1 MSMRLQDKIAIVT
14 GGGSGIG
21 RGVSVAYAHEG
32 ATVVVADIDLDTAQ
46 ETVAQIEAEGG
57 KGRAVRCDVADPAQ
71 IAALIETAKSAYGR
85 IDILF
90 NGAGIISNKPLLETT
105 IEEWDRILTVNLR
118 GEFLCLQAAAKV
130 MVEQGRGKII
140 NITSVLAAQARI
152 NRAPYGAAK
161 AGIVALTQ
169 SAAIELGPKGVFV
182 NAIAP
187 GSIQTGMTKG
197 APPTPE
203 AAARKL
209 AGIPVRRLGVPEDLT
224 GPAIFL
230 ASDESDYVSGVVL
243 TVDGGFLA
251 SVDR

>member
-1 MSMRLQDKIAIVT
+1 MRLKDKIAIVT

-21 RGVSVAYAHEG
+21 RGVCLAYAREG
-32 ATVVVADIDLDTAQ
+32 ADVVVADVDLQGAR
-46 ETVAQIEAEGG
+46 ETVAGIEAA
-57 KGRAVRCDVADPAQ
+57 GRRGLAVRTDVADPAQ
-71 IAALIETAKSAYGR
+71 VTAMVETARTHFGR

-105 IEEWDRILTVNLR
+105 VEEWDRVLTVNLR
-118 GEFLCLQAAAKV
+118 GEFLCLQAAARV

-140 NITSVLAAQARI
+140 NVASILAAQARV

-161 AGIVALTQ
+161 AGIIALTQ
-169 SAAIELGPKGVFV
+169 SAAIELGPKGIYV

-187 GSIQTGMTKG
+187 GSIETPMTKG

-209 AGIPVRRLGVPEDLT
+209 AAIPLRRRGVPHDLT

-230 ASDESDYVSGVVL
+230 ASDESDYVSGIVM
-243 TVDGGFLA
+243 TVDGGFMA

>member
-1 MSMRLQDKIAIVT
+1 MRLKNKIAIVT

-21 RGVSVAYAHEG
+21 RGVSIAYAREG
-32 ATVVVADIDLDTAQ
+32 ATVVVADLNLETAQ
-46 ETVAQIEAEGG
+46 ETVTEIEAAGG
-57 KGRAVRCDVADPAQ
+57 KGLAVRVDVADPAQ
-71 IAALIETAKSAYGR
+71 IAAMIETAKTTFGR

-90 NGAGIISNKPLLETT
+90 NGAGIISNKPLLDITV
-105 IEEWDRILTVNLR
+105 EEWDRILTVNLR
-118 GEFLCLQAAAKV
+118 GEFLCLQAAARV

-169 SAAIELGPKGVFV
+169 SAAIELGPKGVYV

-230 ASDESDYVSGVVL
+230 ASDESDYVSGIVM

>member
-1 MSMRLQDKIAIVT
+1 MRLKDKIAIVT

-21 RGVSVAYAHEG
+21 RGVSLAYAREG
-32 ATVVVADIDLDTAQ
+32 AAVVVADVNLETAQ
-46 ETVAQIEAEGG
+46 ETVTEIEAAGG
-57 KGRAVRCDVADPAQ
+57 KALAVRVDVADPAQ
-71 IAALIETAKSAYGR
+71 ITAMVETARAHFGR

-90 NGAGIISNKPLLETT
+90 NGAGIISNKPLLDTT
-105 IEEWDRILTVNLR
+105 VEEWDRILTVNLR
-118 GEFLCLQAAAKV
+118 GEFLCLQAAARV
-130 MVEQGRGKII
+130 MVAQGRGKII
-140 NITSVLAAQARI
+140 NVTSVLAAQARI

-169 SAAIELGPKGVFV
+169 SAAIELGPKGVYV

-209 AGIPVRRLGVPEDLT
+209 AGIPVRRLGVPDDLT

-230 ASDESDYVSGVVL
+230 ASDESDYVSGIVM
-243 TVDGGFLA
+243 TVDGGFMA